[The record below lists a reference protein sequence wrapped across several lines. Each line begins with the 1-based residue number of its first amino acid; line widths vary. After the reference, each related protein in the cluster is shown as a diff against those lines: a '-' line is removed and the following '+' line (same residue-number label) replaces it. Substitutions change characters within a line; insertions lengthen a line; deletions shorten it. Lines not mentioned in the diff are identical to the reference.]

1 VSALELR
8 FLLPQTQ
15 TLLSELQTEWNTQ
28 NSNFLK
34 QAAVRDGMFAQ
45 LGVTVTFCVLH
56 FPPLI
61 LMGLCGKIDS

>member
-15 TLLSELQTEWNTQ
+15 ILLSELQTEWNTQ

-34 QAAVRDGMFAQ
+34 QAAVHDGMFAQ

-56 FPPLI
+56 FFSPYFDGFLW
-61 LMGLCGKIDS
+61 KN